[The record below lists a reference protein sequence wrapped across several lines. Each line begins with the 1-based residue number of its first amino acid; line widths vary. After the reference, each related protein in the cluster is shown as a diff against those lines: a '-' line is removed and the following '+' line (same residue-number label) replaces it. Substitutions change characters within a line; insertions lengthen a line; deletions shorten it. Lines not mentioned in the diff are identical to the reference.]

1 MLTRPQPDLI
11 AIHGRALTSRE
22 RVAPCHLDEPAYLRT
37 LRERLTEWPEDD
49 EPANDPL
56 PVARERDWLRMA
68 LLVLAIAMLILFV
81 AASGLRA
88 GRIDGGVL

>member
-11 AIHGRALTSRE
+11 AIRRRALTSRE
-22 RVAPCHLDEPAYLRT
+22 HVAPSHLDEPAYLRT
-37 LRERLTEWPEDD
+37 LRERLTKWPEEE

-56 PVARERDWLRMA
+56 PAARERDWLRMA
-68 LLVLAIAMLILFV
+68 LLVLAVAMLILLV

-88 GRIDGGVL
+88 RRIDGGVL